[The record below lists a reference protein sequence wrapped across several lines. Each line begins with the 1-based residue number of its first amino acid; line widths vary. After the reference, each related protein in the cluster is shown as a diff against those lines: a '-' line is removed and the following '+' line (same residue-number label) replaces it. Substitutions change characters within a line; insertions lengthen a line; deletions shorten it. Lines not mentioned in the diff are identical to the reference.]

1 MSLRKFSFSLTLASA
16 LLGAIVLSPTIAQEA
31 PSDQGPFQFNEQPGS
46 SVGFMPSDR
55 RMPIRTASGGRRG
68 ACISPDTV
76 GEAVV
81 PLLPSNGGA
90 LSATDSPSFWVYV
103 PAGTKGT
110 ANFRLTNA
118 AQIDIDHQAVALPE
132 EGGLVKVDLG
142 SGSLKAGETYQW
154 FFSVN
159 CAANE
164 DDELLEAGR
173 ARETF
178 VTGWVRHEPL
188 PADVELSR
196 KSPLDQA
203 VAFARLGYWHDSL
216 DRVAVLQQ
224 SGSGGAEA
232 IAAWE
237 QLLTNAGLEL
247 NADGSITSQI
257 DLVSSR

>member
-1 MSLRKFSFSLTLASA
+1 
-16 LLGAIVLSPTIAQEA
+16 
-31 PSDQGPFQFNEQPGS
+31 
-46 SVGFMPSDR
+46 
-55 RMPIRTASGGRRG
+55 
-68 ACISPDTV
+68 
-76 GEAVV
+76 
-81 PLLPSNGGA
+81 LLPSNGGA

-110 ANFRLTNA
+110 ANFRLTNE
-118 AQIDIDHQAVALPE
+118 AQVDIDHQAVVLPE
-132 EGGLVKVDLG
+132 GGGLVKVDLG
-142 SGSLKAGETYQW
+142 NGSLKAGETYQW

-178 VTGWVRHEPL
+178 VTGWVRYEPL
-188 PADVELSR
+188 TTDVDLSR
-196 KSPLDQA
+196 KSPLEQA
-203 VAFARLGYWHDSL
+203 VTFARLGYWHDSL
-216 DRVAVLQQ
+216 ELVAALQQ
-224 SGSGGAEA
+224 SGNGDAEA

-237 QLLTNAGLEL
+237 QLLTNSGLEL

>member
-1 MSLRKFSFSLTLASA
+1 MLFRKLSFSLTLASA
-16 LLGAIVLSPTIAQEA
+16 LLGALVIAPSTAQEA
-31 PSDQGPFQFNEQPGS
+31 LSGQGSFQFNEQPGS

-68 ACISPDTV
+68 SCMTPDTA

-110 ANFRLTNA
+110 ANFRLTNEN
-118 AQIDIDHQAVALPE
+118 QSDINHQSVVLPE
-132 EGGLVKVDLG
+132 GGGLVKVELG
-142 SGSLKAGETYQW
+142 DRTLAAGETYQW

-159 CAANE
+159 CAASE

-173 ARETF
+173 SRETF
-178 VTGWVRHEPL
+178 VTGWVRYEPL
-188 PADVELSR
+188 TTEVAEE
-196 KSPLDQA
+196 SPLAQA

-216 DRVAVLQQ
+216 ELVANLQQ
-224 SGSGGAEA
+224 SGAGGADVLT
-232 IAAWE
+232 AWD
-237 QLLTNAGLEL
+237 QLLSNAGLTL
-247 NADGSITSQI
+247 NADGSITSS